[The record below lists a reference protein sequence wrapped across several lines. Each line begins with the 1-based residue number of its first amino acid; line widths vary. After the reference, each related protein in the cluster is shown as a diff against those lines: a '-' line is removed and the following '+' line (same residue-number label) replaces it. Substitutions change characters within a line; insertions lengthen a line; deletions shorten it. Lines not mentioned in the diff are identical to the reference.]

1 MRSNYGAT
9 LQKIKSEYLRTI
21 AVALVF
27 IFAILPLFS
36 LSMNITAAD
45 LKFIAGDKSFFEA
58 LKNTVA
64 YTFMATMITVFVATL
79 AAALLNASSLK
90 YKKLYI
96 VLLTL
101 GMLVPTISIGLGI
114 RILTGINGFL
124 DILFGISTDFRGMP
138 GLVFGSVIAAFPATF
153 LIIYDALLYE
163 DKGPYDA
170 AYIMGIS
177 RTSTFFRLTLPYLKV
192 TLLSAFLA
200 CFTLIFADYGV
211 PMELAGKL
219 KTLPMYLYDQFMS
232 SFQYGRGAFV
242 GYVLLVPALVSFI
255 FNLLFKDNS
264 VNELHTQL
272 IETGRKVNFV
282 ALAFVLF
289 VSFVLFLPQIAFI
302 ALSFTEAFPNNL
314 SFTINHVASV
324 FSNTHGVGLLQ
335 YVQNSIVIALVTAF
349 LGMCFAYLLAYYTV
363 RKQGALA
370 KLVNLL
376 SLSTIAIPGLV
387 LGIGYIFL
395 FKYSNGLFYGTV
407 FILVVVNIFHFLGT
421 PYIMAKNCLSKINSD
436 YEIIGD
442 ILGISRWKI
451 IANVLIPNSFLTLA
465 EMFSYF
471 FLNSMITISA
481 VAFLCTYANQPLS
494 ILITSFEKNSNYE
507 MQSVI
512 SLLILGINVLYR
524 VVFSL
529 IEAIVAR
536 NQQVVK
542 ESDTELS
549 REQFTMLRDLEQ
561 KGEKGL
567 DKAALTARASVS
579 ASDVQ
584 ITLEQLQSL
593 NYVDVNMQGSVHINE
608 HGLKALAPYKVRK
621 AIILAAGFGER
632 LAPVTVNIPKPLVT
646 INGMRIIDTLLD
658 ALIAKDITN
667 IVVVCGY
674 KKEAFNVLKEKY
686 PNIQLVHNLE
696 FLNANNISS
705 LVQVV
710 DRIDRCYIC
719 EADLFIHNQ
728 DVIQKYEY
736 RTNYKGI
743 RVSETDDWCFENDHG
758 FVGTYKVGGTN
769 CYLAAGISY
778 WNSLDSE
785 KLRKD
790 LVQVYKSRGGKEHLW
805 EKVPL
810 SICKNNYRV
819 EICECSREDISEI
832 DSMADLIELDHSYVS
847 HLDFLGK
854 P

>member
-1 MRSNYGAT
+1 MKSSCGAT
-9 LQKIKSEYLRTI
+9 LQKIKSEYLRTTAI
-21 AVALVF
+21 ALVF

-64 YTFMATMITVFVATL
+64 YTFVATLITVFVATL

-177 RTSTFFRLTLPYLKV
+177 RLSTFFKLTLPYLRV

-242 GYVLLVPALVSFI
+242 GYVLLVPALVSFL

-272 IETGRKVNFV
+272 IEAGRKVNVV
-282 ALAFVLF
+282 ALAFVLC
-289 VSFVLFLPQIAFI
+289 VSFILFLPQMAFI

-324 FSNTHGVGLLQ
+324 FSNTHGVGLIQ
-335 YVQNSIVIALVTAF
+335 YIQNSIIIAVVTAF

-395 FKYSNGLFYGTV
+395 FKQSNGLFYGTI

-524 VVFSL
+524 LVFS
-529 IEAIVAR
+529 IMEAVVAR
-536 NQQVVK
+536 RQQVVK

-549 REQFTMLRDLEQ
+549 REQFILLRDLEQ
-561 KGEKGL
+561 SGKNGL
-567 DKAALTARASVS
+567 DKVALTSCATV
-579 ASDVQ
+579 SDVQ
-584 ITLEQLQSL
+584 LILEQLQNL
-593 NYVDVNMQGSVHINE
+593 NYIDVNMQGSVHINE

-632 LAPVTVNIPKPLVT
+632 LAPVTVNTPKPLVT
-646 INGMRIIDTLLD
+646 INGVRIIDTLLD
-658 ALIAKDITN
+658 ALISKDITN

-710 DRIDRCYIC
+710 DRLDRCYIC

-728 DVIQKYEY
+728 NVIQKYEY
-736 RTNYKGI
+736 RTNYKGV
-743 RVSETDDWCFENDHG
+743 RVSETDDWCFENEHG

-810 SICKNNYRV
+810 SICKKNYRV

-832 DSMADLIELDHSYVS
+832 DSMADLIALDGRYISV
-847 HLDFLGK
+847 LDGFGK
-854 P
+854 R